1 MPNSWSDWWR
11 KRGDERLALL
21 LWAVWNPIGP
31 VPLDEYESY
40 TGQVAG
46 VLRRARDADRE
57 LWPPGADLDDAT
69 QRQRNALYAASL
81 EELATLLETLR
92 REQMGMPVNTDADRG
107 AAATLLEWYEWEMDK
122 LAQTA

>member
-1 MPNSWSDWWR
+1 MPGSWSDWWR

-40 TGQVAG
+40 TGQVAT
-46 VLRRARDADRE
+46 VLRRARDGDRE
-57 LWPPGADLDDAT
+57 LSPPGADLDDAT

-92 REQMGMPVNTDADRG
+92 CEQMGMPVSPDADRR
-107 AAATLLEWYEWEMDK
+107 AAATLLEWYEWEMDE
-122 LAQTA
+122 LARIV